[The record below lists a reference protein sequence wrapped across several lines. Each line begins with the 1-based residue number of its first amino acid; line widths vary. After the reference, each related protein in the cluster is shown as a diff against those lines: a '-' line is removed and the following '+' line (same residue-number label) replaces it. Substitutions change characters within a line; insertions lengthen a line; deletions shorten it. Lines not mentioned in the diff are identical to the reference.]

1 MKIVTLSIIFL
12 SILTNYAYAY
22 LDPGTGSFLI
32 QALIAFFAA
41 ALAFTTGLWLK
52 IKLFLA
58 KLFGSSKFNRKDKEK
73 KTE

>member
-32 QALIAFFAA
+32 QAIIAFFAA

-52 IKLFLA
+52 IKLFLG
-58 KLFGSSKFNRKDKEK
+58 KLFGSSKFSRKDKEK